1 MNFRRVTDLAFVK
14 YKKNQALITAVGKRV
29 RELREQNNLSQQ
41 ELANKAN
48 MELSQLNRI
57 ELGKINTSI
66 SHLGAIS
73 EALGVPL
80 PEIVDVKYD

>member
-1 MNFRRVTDLAFVK
+1 MNFRRVADLAFVK
-14 YKKNQALITAVGKRV
+14 YNRNQALITAVGKRV

-73 EALGVPL
+73 EALNVPL

>member
-1 MNFRRVTDLAFVK
+1 MNFRRVADLAFVK
-14 YKKNQALITAVGKRV
+14 HIRNQKLITAVGKRI

-57 ELGKINTSI
+57 ELGKVNTGI

-73 EALGVPL
+73 KALNVPITD
-80 PEIVDVKYD
+80 IVSVEY